1 MADEIFVDL
10 RYQGVDVGQHLHFEN
25 ILATRA
31 YLHSPAPMPV
41 GTVLVVDGGD
51 HAEMTVRVTR
61 VNEQV
66 SGSERPSGMYVEPY
80 ELSADAQ
87 EHWNRW
93 AGTEASE
100 PSQES
105 VTEAPS
111 ESESVTET
119 VTESVTESEAA
130 SMTEAASESGSE
142 PKGKKSKK
150 KRKSRKKSK

>member
-111 ESESVTET
+111 ESESVTEAAS
-119 VTESVTESEAA
+119 ESV
-130 SMTEAASESGSE
+130 TEAASESGSE